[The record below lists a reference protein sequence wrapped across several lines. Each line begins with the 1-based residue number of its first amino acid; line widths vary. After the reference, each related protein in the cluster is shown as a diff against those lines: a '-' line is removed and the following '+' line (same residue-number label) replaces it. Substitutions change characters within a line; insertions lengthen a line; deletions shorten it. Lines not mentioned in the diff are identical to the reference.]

1 MFLIWWWQITKLS
14 SIYFGIAG
22 VCCPTTTSKSRTII
36 YWGVRNSVSPF
47 AWKRNVCVSM
57 WLTVLGQGREQ
68 GCQRP
73 TLSHP
78 HMFLC
83 YEDPSQFPNPS
94 KYKYMQILILTQ
106 SEPNSNPNSW
116 KSVDFKK
123 KKKSP
128 HNDSCPYIHS
138 VNPETCPRQY
148 SCTGTH
154 THTFHHHE
162 KRCAF

>member
-1 MFLIWWWQITKLS
+1 
-14 SIYFGIAG
+14 
-22 VCCPTTTSKSRTII
+22 
-36 YWGVRNSVSPF
+36 
-47 AWKRNVCVSM
+47 M

-123 KKKSP
+123 KKKKSP
-128 HNDSCPYIHS
+128 Q
-138 VNPETCPRQY
+138 RQLSLY
-148 SCTGTH
+148 LQCQSRNMSPPVQLYRNTH
-154 THTFHHHE
+154 THISSSWGTLCFLKGDLTHHLCPSGSRKWGTWVKTSAPQH
-162 KRCAF
+162 RRARAVLANFFFLQILQI